1 MSPLQGDVTYH
12 DLFPEAL
19 RPAPMPT
26 SRHPRH
32 VTAQRAGLVQRACSW
47 CARRRYELAPAAG
60 SASLTLATWAE
71 YAGGTGWETGISYG
85 AATAVCG
92 ALAGFALKH
101 KHPQLALGGAGGTVL
116 FADLGINAMT
126 GPSTVGFVAA
136 SVATI
141 VSYIAYVPWLTQ
153 HRNKRLELMV
163 ASAKA
168 GANPAALGVGIAA
181 PGMTGGTPE
190 ETAVYRGLAALGA
203 TPLGIDAFQSNANG
217 WVALVTLPPGKTTSP
232 AAVAAKTAQLRA
244 NIALPG
250 KLSLTQG
257 PQGNQLLVRMQTNDP
272 LAAVIRWPGPS
283 ITSVRQSMEIG
294 LFEDGSPVLLD
305 VMDDHILIAG
315 STDKGKSGV
324 QNVIVGNLVGC
335 SDVKTLGIDMKPG
348 ALELGPWQDNMLALA
363 DGAKGAEAIA
373 DYVVREMELRG
384 ERLGAMRGP
393 NGEPVRKWIPGNP
406 EADPD
411 SPEWGH
417 GPAWVLFID
426 ELAELVRQA
435 PKVADSLITL
445 NQVAR
450 AMGIRIIAAT
460 QSPSER
466 AFGGKGTDARQQYGT
481 RIGLGVNES
490 VTVNLIM
497 GAGALGAGWRLV
509 DLDAPGKMMVNS
521 RRYTRPAT
529 ARAYWISDAQI
540 VATSRLNAPS
550 GGRPIPPDGSGGGKP
565 RLLKSVPY
573 FPDGTEIPGNKQALW
588 QAMDRRGAEG
598 ATILELLAEVAGS
611 GLNQRTSISDPIQ
624 AWKARGWVVDGGRR
638 DASKVFVLAHHAQAA

>member
-1 MSPLQGDVTYH
+1 MTAPTDVTSPTQ
-12 DLFPEAL
+12 LPETL
-19 RPAPMPT
+19 RPAPMAPT
-26 SRHPRH
+26 SRHVTPSRFATLAGH
-32 VTAQRAGLVQRACSW
+32 VFRY
-47 CARRRYELAPAAG
+47 RYELAPAAG
-60 SASLTLATWAE
+60 NAALTGLAWTE
-71 YAGGTGWETGISYG
+71 YWGGTGWETGLAYG
-85 AATAVCG
+85 AATAASA

-101 KHPQLALGGAGGTVL
+101 KHPQLAAGGAGLALALT
-116 FADLGINAMT
+116 DIGINAMA
-126 GPSTVGFVAA
+126 GPAPVGLIA
-136 SVATI
+136 SAIATI
-141 VSYIAYVPWLTQ
+141 ASYVVYSPWLTGRR
-153 HRNKRLELMV
+153 HERLALHV
-163 ASAKA
+163 QAAKA
-168 GANPAALGVGIAA
+168 GTLPGGEGLALAA
-181 PGMTGGTPE
+181 PGMTGGTVE

-203 TPLGIDAFQSNANG
+203 TPLSIDAFQSNANG
-217 WVALVTLPPGKTTSP
+217 WVALVTLPPGKSTSP
-232 AAVAAKTAQLRA
+232 AAVCAKAKQLQT
-244 NIALPG
+244 NIGLPG

-257 PQGNQLLVRMQTNDP
+257 PQGNQLIVRMQTNDP
-272 LAAVIRWPGPS
+272 LAAVIPWPGPS
-283 ITSVRQSMEIG
+283 ITSAKESMEVG

-315 STDKGKSGV
+315 ATDKGKSGL
-324 QNVIVGNLVGC
+324 QNIIVANLAGC
-335 SDVKTLGIDMKPG
+335 SDAKILGIDMKPG
-348 ALELGPWQDNMLALA
+348 ALELGPWQDNMIGLA
-363 DGAKGAEAIA
+363 DGPDGAQAIA
-373 DYVVREMELRG
+373 DYVIREMELRG

-406 EADPD
+406 DADPA
-411 SPEWGH
+411 SPDWGH
-417 GPAWVLFID
+417 GPAWFLFID

-481 RIGLGVNES
+481 RFGLGVNES

-540 VATSRLNAPS
+540 VATSRLNAG
-550 GGRPIPPDGSGGGKP
+550 GGRPVPPDGSGGGKP
-565 RLLKSVPY
+565 RLLKAVPY

-588 QAMDRRGAEG
+588 QALDRRGPEG
-598 ATILELLAEVAGS
+598 ATILELLADVAGS

-624 AWKARGWVVDGGRR
+624 AWKARGWIVDGGRR
-638 DASKVFVLAHHAQAA
+638 EASKVFILAHHAEAA